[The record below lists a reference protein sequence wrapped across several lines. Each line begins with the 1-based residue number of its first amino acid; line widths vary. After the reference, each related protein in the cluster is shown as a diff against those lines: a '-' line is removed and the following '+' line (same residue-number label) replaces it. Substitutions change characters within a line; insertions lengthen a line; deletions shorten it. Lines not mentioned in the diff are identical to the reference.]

1 VPTAHYRSR
10 PIARNLRR
18 RRGFTL
24 VEMLVVI
31 GIIVLLLG
39 LSVVGFSQIAKH
51 SKAQH
56 TKAALETMKAMM
68 NEWDA
73 SAGKQ
78 NVAGFVNYWNTGVLQ
93 VIDANIGRTA
103 PNGVK
108 MATSPVAGR
117 NPSWQEY
124 SALVLAKLLELPAN
138 KAILDKL
145 PSEQVQKTLSIST
158 VGAPGQPAQTN
169 DYFEILDGYGHP
181 LLFVSSF
188 GLKNVTAGNATGTMQ
203 SDGRIHLVGEP
214 IKLANPNPRYFW
226 MSAGA
231 DNDPAAGDDNQ
242 YTFDQ

>member
-1 VPTAHYRSR
+1 VSTAPNQIYSFGHN
-10 PIARNLRR
+10 PRR

-68 NEWDA
+68 TEWDA

-78 NVAGFVNYWNTGVLQ
+78 NVAGFVNYWNTGVLTP
-93 VIDANIGRTA
+93 IDAKNVGTVNMPIS
-103 PNGVK
+103 PLGVK
-108 MATSPVAGR
+108 PT
-117 NPSWQEY
+117 WQQY
-124 SALVLAKLLELPAN
+124 NALVLAKLLELPAN

-145 PSEQVQKTLSIST
+145 PTEQVQKNLLITL
-158 VGAPGQPAQTN
+158 PGQPAAP
-169 DYFEILDGYGHP
+169 YYEILDGYGHP
-181 LLFVSSF
+181 LLFVTSL
-188 GLKNVTAGNATGTMQ
+188 GLRNVTAGGTTGIIR
-203 SDGRIHLVGEP
+203 SDGRIHP
-214 IKLANPNPRYFW
+214 LAGADPYPNPNPRYFW